1 MKLSELKTKLC
12 ARELYMPD
20 PEREADGGYCGDF
33 LSFVMQRAPENSVW
47 FTVMTNVN
55 VCAVAVLCEGAS
67 LTGVAAVVVCESSKC
82 DAQLVE
88 RIKKTEV
95 ALFETDLDI
104 FGAVKA
110 FLSVE

>member
-12 ARELYMPD
+12 ARVLYMPD

-55 VCAVAVLCEGAS
+55 V
-67 LTGVAAVVVCESSKC
+67 AAVEIGRASC
-82 DAQLVE
+82 
-88 RIKKTEV
+88 
-95 ALFETDLDI
+95 
-104 FGAVKA
+104 GKA
-110 FLSVE
+110 CRSRWSPYH

>member
-55 VCAVAVLCEGAS
+55 V
-67 LTGVAAVVVCESSKC
+67 
-82 DAQLVE
+82 AQLVE

-110 FLSVE
+110 FLGVE

>member
-1 MKLSELKTKLC
+1 MKLSELKIKLC

-55 VCAVAVLCEGAS
+55 VAAVAS
-67 LTGVAAVVVCESSKC
+67 LTGVVGSEMCIRDRC

-110 FLSVE
+110 FLGVE

>member
-20 PEREADGGYCGDF
+20 PERETDGGYCGDF

-55 VCAVAVLCEGAS
+55 VAAVAS

-88 RIKKTEV
+88 RIKKPKLRFLKPTW
-95 ALFETDLDI
+95 I
-104 FGAVKA
+104 FSAR
-110 FLSVE
+110 

>member
-55 VCAVAVLCEGAS
+55 VAAVAS
-67 LTGVAAVVVCESSKC
+67 LTGVAAVVVC
-82 DAQLVE
+82 E

-110 FLSVE
+110 FLGVE

>member
-1 MKLSELKTKLC
+1 MKHSELKTKLC

-55 VCAVAVLCEGAS
+55 VAAVAS

-82 DAQLVE
+82 DVQLVE

-110 FLSVE
+110 FLGVE

>member
-1 MKLSELKTKLC
+1 MKLSELKTRLC
-12 ARELYMPD
+12 AKEIYLPNPGRG
-20 PEREADGGYCGDF
+20 AAGGYCGDF

-55 VCAVAVLCEGAS
+55 VAAVAS

-82 DAQLVE
+82 DAQLIE
-88 RIKKTEV
+88 KIKNTDV

-110 FLSVE
+110 FLSE